1 MNDTQIFNN
10 ERNTSCEKGSL
21 LLAPTGLLS
30 DVDRSLIPE
39 TERRCD
45 DEPA

>member
-1 MNDTQIFNN
+1 MNNIQISGSGCAS
-10 ERNTSCEKGSL
+10 RKQKGRL